1 MVELSSLKDLL
12 ETKYKQYHNQGF
24 IDLDPISVPHRYSRL
39 QDIEIVA
46 FITAT
51 ISWGNRTSIIK
62 NADSLF
68 RSMGAS
74 PYDFVVNHDQKDLTG
89 IENWVHRTFQ
99 TADLLGFI
107 HFLQRHYQNTNSL
120 EEAFLGGKPFTS
132 VADSLTAL
140 SDSMFGTTEN
150 MLERTRKHVGNPQRG
165 SACKRLNMF
174 LRWMVRP
181 ADGGVDFGIWK
192 KIPVNGLMMPLDVHV
207 DRVARSLGMLQ
218 RKQSDW
224 KSVEELTAFCRLL
237 DPEDPVK
244 YDYALFGMGIEQK
257 KISPVIL

>member
-1 MVELSSLKDLL
+1 MEFLSLKDLL
-12 ETKYKQYHNQGF
+12 ETKYQQYHNNGF
-24 IDLDPISVPHRYSRL
+24 IDKDPISVPHRYSRK

-62 NADSLF
+62 NADALF
-68 RSMGAS
+68 SKMGSS
-74 PYDFVVNHDQKDLTG
+74 PYDFVLNHGPKDLKTLD
-89 IENWVHRTFQ
+89 NWVHRTFQ

-107 HFLQRHYQNTNSL
+107 HFLQRHYQNFDSL
-120 EEAFLGGKPFTS
+120 EEAFVGNQPFRS
-132 VADSLTAL
+132 VADSLTFL
-140 SDSMFGTTEN
+140 SDYVFSANETI
-150 MLERTRKHVGNPQRG
+150 LERTRKHVGNPQRG

-181 ADGGVDFGIWK
+181 GDGGVDFGLWK
-192 KIPVNGLMMPLDVHV
+192 KIPLKSLMMPLDVHV

-224 KSVEELTAFCRLL
+224 KSVEELTTFCRLL
-237 DPEDPVK
+237 DAEDPVK